1 MALVSQ
7 RFEVEVSFMESSGK
21 TVNRTYVGGAN
32 ITTPAE
38 LAVEWALALPFVNA
52 MTDSVISQ
60 YVYKQVFVEDA
71 LVLPADAENN
81 DQALFTGKIFGDP
94 TDSAIVSIP
103 AASIGIFV
111 TPTGAGR
118 DIVDMSDTAVQSFI
132 DLFSDSGTNGEW
144 VISDGEQWSEATV
157 SGRRRNTKSTNS

>member
-1 MALVSQ
+1 MALVSN
-7 RFEVEVSFMESSGK
+7 RFEVEVTFTESSGK
-21 TVNRTYVGGAN
+21 SVNRTYVAASSV
-32 ITTPAE
+32 TTPAG
-38 LAVEWALALPFVNA
+38 LATNWALALPFVQA

-94 TDSAIVSIP
+94 TSSAIVSVP
-103 AASIGIFV
+103 AASIDIFV
-111 TPTGAGR
+111 TPTGGGR
-118 DIVDMSDTAVQSFI
+118 DVVDMSDAAVQAFV
-132 DLFSDSGTNGEW
+132 DLFSDSGTNGDW